1 MQFHGALIILIL
13 IFRLYFINS
22 IMLKAQWD
30 TLQQEDWPNF
40 FFFLKKRIF
49 VCTVNFIELFCGK
62 HCLFKAS
69 YWSKILQWVHLNH
82 TARSFTFSY
91 LPVGLFSR
99 RLAQILCS
107 STLMVLVAFY
117 PFSFAFLRLRICS
130 IQPARWSVNVK
141 QIKALLPRELLKC
154 CILNVTFFFS
164 NWFLKGWNTK
174 CKWTDM
180 GI

>member
-1 MQFHGALIILIL
+1 M
-13 IFRLYFINS
+13 
-22 IMLKAQWD
+22 
-30 TLQQEDWPNF
+30 
-40 FFFLKKRIF
+40 
-49 VCTVNFIELFCGK
+49 NFIELFCGK

-82 TARSFTFSY
+82 TARSFTFSH

-154 CILNVTFFFS
+154 CILNVTFFFLIDS
-164 NWFLKGWNTK
+164 SKVEIRSVNEQTWGFRETK
-174 CKWTDM
+174 TQHSSFCSACAFMCLTFGRFEHLLVLM
-180 GI
+180 QIITTGTVQM